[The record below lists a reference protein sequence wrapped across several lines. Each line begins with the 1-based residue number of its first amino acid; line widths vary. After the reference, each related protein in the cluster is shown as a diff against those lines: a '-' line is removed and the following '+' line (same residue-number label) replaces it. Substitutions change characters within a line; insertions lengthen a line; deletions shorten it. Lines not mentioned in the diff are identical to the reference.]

1 MSGSYC
7 VIGGGISGLVAAFRL
22 RVAVGSDASIT
33 VFDPA
38 DRLGGILRTETLCGQ
53 PIDVGAEAFVARR
66 PEVPALLN
74 ELGLTGRQVGTTGVR
89 PTIFRG
95 GRLHPMPPETV
106 NGIPTSAESMAGLV
120 DDATLDRIAAEPDRA
135 MRWVPGSDPAVGVVV
150 ADRFGEQVVESSVDP
165 MLAGVYAGSAVSI
178 GIRSAVP
185 TVAAQLDA
193 GAGSLTAATRQAL
206 PPKTDAPI
214 FGAIDGGYQILL
226 DELVR
231 RSGLRWVQAGIALI
245 EPEGAGRLL
254 QDDSGAHWQADGV
267 IVAVPAP
274 RVAGLLRDIAPRTA
288 AAADQVSVAS
298 AVVLALGVSGGT
310 AFPAQSGVLVATG
323 ESLHAKAITLSTR
336 KWGARGDAELL
347 RMSFGRFGDQ
357 VARTVP
363 DDELTTWA
371 RSDLARVFGL
381 DIDPLAVLVRRW
393 IDAMPQYGPGHREL
407 AVAML
412 AGLPPSVAIAGNY
425 IDGVG
430 VPACVAAAGRA
441 AAAVVAATSA

>member
-245 EPEGAGRLL
+245 EPEGAGWLL

-407 AVAML
+407 AVAMP
-412 AGLPPSVAIAGNY
+412 AGLPPSVAIAGNH